1 MTRIFVNL
9 KVTDA
14 LMKNSIFSAML
25 FAIALAAPTVHA
37 APSQDPSGTVKLT
50 ISEATSMTELKT
62 MLQQRG
68 YTDIDLS
75 PVKPNDEN
83 PRPDI
88 QGTGGSARNKV
99 DPNVTAVHYGWN
111 GTAVRNGKRV
121 NIVIDKNGT
130 MVEK

>member
-1 MTRIFVNL
+1 MKHRIV
-9 KVTDA
+9 A
-14 LMKNSIFSAML
+14 AML
-25 FAIALAAPTVHA
+25 VATMLGAPIAYA
-37 APSQDPSGTVKLT
+37 APSQDPNGTVKLT

-62 MLQQRG
+62 LLQQRG

-99 DPNVTAVHYGWN
+99 DPNTTAVHYGWN

-130 MVEK
+130 MTEK